1 MTPFEM
7 EQIHT
12 DACNRIEAAAKLAQ
26 RICEVPAPTGS
37 EQERAEFVAALW
49 RERGYTPEID
59 TLGNIYIRR
68 GQQEHRPVLMLLAHT
83 DTVFPHSTPISVTR
97 DGDILRG
104 PGIGDNSLSVA
115 AMITALDML
124 DSLKIETA
132 VDIVAVADVGE
143 EGLGNLCG
151 ARAAVERYRENLGA
165 VIVIDG
171 DIGQITHIAVGS
183 KRWRITVRGPGGHSF
198 GDFGTPSAIHGLSRI
213 IAALSEMEVPQE
225 PKTTFNVGTIEGG
238 TSVNTI
244 AAHARHALNG
254 YFSP

>member
-1 MTPFEM
+1 
-7 EQIHT
+7 
-12 DACNRIEAAAKLAQ
+12 
-26 RICEVPAPTGS
+26 
-37 EQERAEFVAALW
+37 
-49 RERGYTPEID
+49 
-59 TLGNIYIRR
+59 
-68 GQQEHRPVLMLLAHT
+68 
-83 DTVFPHSTPISVTR
+83 
-97 DGDILRG
+97 
-104 PGIGDNSLSVA
+104 
-115 AMITALDML
+115 MITALDML

-213 IAALSEMEVPQE
+213 IAALSEMEVPQK

-238 TSVNTI
+238 TSINTI
-244 AAHARHALNG
+244 AAHATALLDMRSTDISALSLQAGREPSSRNEPVLAYKQRSRYWASG
-254 YFSP
+254 PQAVVNAQIP